1 MKKRKIAI
9 VTGASRLKGIGAA
22 ICLELARADTD
33 IFFTYYRPYDAEQ
46 PWGSKRDEAELLES
60 SILNKG
66 VRCASMELDLTQT
79 DSLPVLFDEVERTL
93 GKASILVNN
102 AAYSTEADV
111 ETITSE
117 SLDLHYFVNV
127 RAPLLLSVEFA
138 KRFQAGQG
146 GRIIHMT
153 SGQSQGPMLGELAY
167 VTTKACV
174 PDMTKTL
181 AAEIGNKGITVN
193 AVNPGPTDTGWMTEK
208 LKGVLVDKFPMKRIG
223 QPEDAARL
231 VSFLASEASEW
242 ITGQTIHS
250 EGGFLRT

>member
-1 MKKRKIAI
+1 MKNRKIAI

-46 PWGSKRDEAELLES
+46 PWGSKSEEADLLES
-60 SILNKG
+60 RILIEG
-66 VRCASMELDLTQT
+66 VRCASRELDLTLT
-79 DSLPVLFDEVERTL
+79 DSFPDLFDEVERKL
-93 GKASILVNN
+93 EKASILVNN
-102 AAYSTEADV
+102 AAYSTKTDV

-127 RAPLLLSVEFA
+127 RAPLLLSVEFVQ
-138 KRFQAGQG
+138 RFQDGQG
-146 GRIIHMT
+146 GRIIHLT

-167 VTTKACV
+167 VTTKASI

-193 AVNPGPTDTGWMTEK
+193 AVNPGPTDTGWTTEE
-208 LKGVLVDKFPMKRIG
+208 LKKGLVDKFPMKRIG